1 MSVASPADGPFAS
14 FPRDPSGSR
23 SLPVLWVRYA
33 DPQETWLYLDPARGG
48 VVMRSE
54 KVTRL
59 RRWLYQG
66 LHSLDFPAIYFR
78 RPLWDVIVIGLS
90 LGGLVLSITTFTPA
104 WRRIVFHV
112 RRPFAALSRRR
123 TTVPGAAADP
133 L

>member
-1 MSVASPADGPFAS
+1 
-14 FPRDPSGSR
+14 
-23 SLPVLWVRYA
+23 
-33 DPQETWLYLDPARGG
+33 
-48 VVMRSE
+48 MRSE
-54 KVTRL
+54 KITRL

-66 LHSLDFPAIYFR
+66 LHGLDFPAIYFR

-123 TTVPGAAADP
+123 TTVPEPPPIRYSRWRRQLGSRGGITCDERVCSWRRRR
-133 L
+133 